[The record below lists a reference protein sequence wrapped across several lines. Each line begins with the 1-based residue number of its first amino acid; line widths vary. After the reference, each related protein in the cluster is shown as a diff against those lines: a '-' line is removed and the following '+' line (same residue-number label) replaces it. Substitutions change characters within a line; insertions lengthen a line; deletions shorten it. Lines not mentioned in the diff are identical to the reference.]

1 MKASVQK
8 LLLGNGLAQAIQFLS
23 ILLLSRIYGP
33 EEFGILGQVQS
44 IAMIFSIAVTLQLHL
59 TIPLQKTNENAINA
73 LNSVQSLSIISSLI
87 FISFGYYY
95 GQVYFFG
102 AFLAFFLGLVNT
114 YNGYSI
120 FSGNFGLLSKF
131 YIARSILIVATQLLF
146 ALLSIPYGLIWA
158 AILAEALS
166 AGYLRLTQMGSI
178 SRSTFDWKGGILLA
192 KEWRAFSLYGTFQ
205 EAISVLAFYAP
216 LFLFSQKYGE
226 YIGGQY
232 AMANRLVWGPAV
244 LLSGS
249 ISQVLYHKFSKSS
262 PNNIGELIIFPLN
275 ILFIIA
281 VIIIITISFF
291 LKDFYIIVLG
301 NDWVLT
307 ADIIPIQ
314 IILGAVFLFSI
325 SFRVCIRIFSMQK
338 FQLIIDTITTLLILS
353 SFLIDDVSPI
363 YTMWLLVIIAFLQSL
378 LISISVMWRIVRIK
392 KFRMIT

>member
-23 ILLLSRIYGP
+23 ILLLSRIYDP
-33 EEFGILGQVQS
+33 EEFGFLGQVQS

-59 TIPLQKTNENAINA
+59 TIPLQKTNETAIRA
-73 LNSVQSLSIISSLI
+73 ANSVQSLSIILSVI
-87 FISFGYYY
+87 FISIGYYF
-95 GQVYFFG
+95 GQTYFFG

-131 YIARSILIVATQLLF
+131 YIARSIVIVATQLLF

-158 AILAEALS
+158 ALLAEALS

-178 SRSTFDWKGGILLA
+178 WKSTFDWKGGILLA

-226 YIGGQY
+226 YVGGQY
-232 AMANRLVWGPAV
+232 AMANRLVWGPAI

-249 ISQVLYHKFSKSS
+249 ISNVLYHKFSKRA
-262 PNNIGELIIFPLN
+262 PNNISEIITFPIN
-275 ILFIIA
+275 MLFIFA
-281 VIIIITISFF
+281 VIITIALSFH
-291 LKDFYIIVLG
+291 LKEFYIIFLG
-301 NDWVLT
+301 REWVLA

-314 IILGAVFLFSI
+314 IILGSIFLFSI

-338 FQLIIDTITTLLILS
+338 FQLIIDAITTILIVL
-353 SFLIDDVSPI
+353 SFLTADVNPI
-363 YTMWLLVIIAFLQSL
+363 YIMWLLVIIAFLQSI
-378 LISISVMWRIVRIK
+378 LISVSVMWRILRIK
-392 KFRMIT
+392 NVE